1 METQEQINERL
12 QPKGP
17 TRRQV
22 KQLAKS
28 TKRTHATNVTPKK
41 RKRK

>member
-17 TRRQV
+17 TRRQI
-22 KQLAKS
+22 KQLAKK
-28 TKRTHATNVTPKK
+28 TKRTKPTNVTPKK
-41 RKRK
+41 KKRK